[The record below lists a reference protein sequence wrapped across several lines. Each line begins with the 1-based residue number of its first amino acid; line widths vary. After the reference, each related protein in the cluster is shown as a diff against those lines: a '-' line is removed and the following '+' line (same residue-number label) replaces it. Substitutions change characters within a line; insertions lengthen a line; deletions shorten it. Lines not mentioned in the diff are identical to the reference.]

1 MKQDAQIHEKGCKNV
16 RKYAVLIEWT
26 DGEVADADEMPTW
39 AKSAAEA
46 KRKAKTVWSATKG
59 AEYPHCRIEKVLI
72 VTKRMMRDVA

>member
-1 MKQDAQIHEKGCKNV
+1 MKQDAINHQKGHKNV
-16 RKYAVLIEWT
+16 RKYAVIVEWT

-39 AKSAAEA
+39 ARSAAEA
-46 KRKAKTVWSATKG
+46 KRKAKAAWTATKG

>member
-1 MKQDAQIHEKGCKNV
+1 MQ
-16 RKYAVLIEWT
+16 KYAVLIEWT

-46 KRKAKTVWSATKG
+46 KRKAKAAWTATKC
-59 AEYPHCRIEKVLI
+59 AEYPNCRIDKVLI

>member
-1 MKQDAQIHEKGCKNV
+1 VEDRGFAAPGEAGREKPPERTQK
-16 RKYAVLIEWT
+16 
-26 DGEVADADEMPTW
+26 P
-39 AKSAAEA
+39 AAAA